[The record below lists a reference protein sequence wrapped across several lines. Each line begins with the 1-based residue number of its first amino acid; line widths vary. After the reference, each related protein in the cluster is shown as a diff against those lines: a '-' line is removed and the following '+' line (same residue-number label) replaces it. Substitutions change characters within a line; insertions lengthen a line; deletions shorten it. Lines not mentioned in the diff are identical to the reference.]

1 MAIIGI
7 GTDIVNIN
15 RIEKSVHQFG
25 ARFLNRVFTPHEQ
38 AQAQKY
44 GNAAAFY
51 AKRFAAKEAFVKA
64 LGCGM
69 GAKASWR
76 EIEVQNNAVGAP
88 FLHIIGQAKISL
100 SEKAAHPVIHLSLSD
115 DTFAVAFVIIEE
127 KA

>member
-7 GTDIVNIN
+7 GTDIININ
-15 RIEKSVHQFG
+15 RIEKLSRQFG
-25 ARFLNRVFTPHEQ
+25 ARFLNRIFTPHEQ

-69 GAKASWR
+69 GAKASWK

-88 FLHIIGQAKISL
+88 FLHITGQAQTSL
-100 SEKAAHPVIHLSLSD
+100 SKKATHPVVHLSLSD

>member
-15 RIEKSVHQFG
+15 RIEKLYHQFG
-25 ARFLNRVFTPHEQ
+25 TRFINRIFTPYEQ

-44 GNAAAFY
+44 GNGFAFY

-69 GAKASWR
+69 GAKASWTD
-76 EIEVQNNAVGAP
+76 IEVKNTATGAP
-88 FLHIIGQAKISL
+88 FLSVTGRAKTSL
-100 SEKAAHPVIHLSLSD
+100 SEKSAHPVIHLSLSD
-115 DTFAVAFVIIEE
+115 DTFAIAFVMIEE